1 MKKIRCNH
9 NNLYNYL
16 VYDDKL
22 LPQSYV
28 RKCKKF
34 FKELNEKRKQKQME
48 VVWTIR

>member
-1 MKKIRCNH
+1 
-9 NNLYNYL
+9 
-16 VYDDKL
+16 